1 MKLVGSD
8 GPIEIFLAFSD
19 WVEREAKQ
27 EPWKL
32 CRKTSRG
39 PKSQT
44 GRRASKHPYL
54 LKLSNCLNISTTPQT
69 YFY

>member
-1 MKLVGSD
+1 MKLLGSD

-19 WVEREAKQ
+19 WVEREAKHELWQ
-27 EPWKL
+27 L

-39 PKSQT
+39 PKSQN
-44 GRRASKHPYL
+44 GRREHKHPEL
-54 LKLSNCLNISTTPQT
+54 LKLSNWLNISPTPQT

>member
-19 WVEREAKQ
+19 WVEREDKQ
-27 EPWKL
+27 ELWKL

-39 PKSQT
+39 PKSQN
-44 GRRASKHPYL
+44 GRRAHQHPEL
-54 LKLSNCLNISTTPQT
+54 LKLSIV
-69 YFY
+69 